1 MSGKIIT
8 TPSGKQY
15 GQVLVRVP
23 WPVKVRIESWIQK
36 SSVYRAGFLRLALII
51 GVMQL
56 VDGLHIQQDGET
68 LWE

>member
-15 GQVLVRVP
+15 GQFLVRVP
-23 WPVKVRIESWIQK
+23 WVVKVQMETWIQR
-36 SSVYRAGFLRLALII
+36 SSVYRAAFLRLALII
-51 GVMQL
+51 GVMTL
-56 VDGLHIQQDGET
+56 VDRLHLRQDGET